1 MASAIVSEPT
11 DKIAA
16 VEEWMV
22 GVVDLGPDH
31 VYGLTA
37 LTPAEWTLLDILPRR
52 DGRPHGQLLLDE
64 RCCHSCESLR
74 IARIYDT
81 HVAANERIHH
91 LIEFTPGAFWPTSGP
106 IRLVLTEVTR

>member
-1 MASAIVSEPT
+1 MESAIVSEKY

-16 VEEWMV
+16 EEWMA

-37 LTPAEWTLLDILPRR
+37 LTQAEWMLLDVLPRR

-64 RCCHSCESLR
+64 RCCHSCESLL

-81 HVAANERIHH
+81 HVAGNGRITQ
-91 LIEFTPGAFWPTSGP
+91 LIEFSPGAFWPTCGL
-106 IRLVLTEVTR
+106 IRLVLTEMTR